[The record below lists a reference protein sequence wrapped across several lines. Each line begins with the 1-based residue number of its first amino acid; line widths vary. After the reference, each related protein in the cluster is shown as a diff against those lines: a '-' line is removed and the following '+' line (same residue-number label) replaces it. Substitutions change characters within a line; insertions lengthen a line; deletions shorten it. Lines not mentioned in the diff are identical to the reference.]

1 MTLVIVSVSVTVT
14 VTVTV
19 SVSVIVI
26 TLIVIIMA
34 FVADTF
40 IDRDTAV
47 GRAADARACVRRVA
61 TGANCRNRGHLW
73 NKDAIEPRIG
83 CHRVR
88 TGGTV
93 RQAWYSLNDS
103 EH

>member
-14 VTVTV
+14 VSVSVTV
-19 SVSVIVI
+19 SVIVSVIVI

-40 IDRDTAV
+40 IDRDAAV
-47 GRAADARACVRRVA
+47 VCAADARACVRRVA

-83 CHRVR
+83 R
-88 TGGTV
+88 
-93 RQAWYSLNDS
+93 Y
-103 EH
+103 